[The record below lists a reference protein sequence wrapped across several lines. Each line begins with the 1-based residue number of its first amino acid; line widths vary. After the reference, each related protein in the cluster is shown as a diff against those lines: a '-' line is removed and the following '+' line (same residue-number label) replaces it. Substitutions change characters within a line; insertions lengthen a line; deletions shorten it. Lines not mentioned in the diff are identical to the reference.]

1 MMTSRPRAGFSA
13 LELGLCFL
21 MIAAGMLAIVHQRTQ
36 AVGRARTVSCASG
49 LKQIGAAMA
58 MYAADSGGRGPL
70 AQAPDALMPYV
81 KNAQIFACPAAPFP
95 EDGYREDG
103 YEPDSGDAPPL
114 PTTYQFRTGLWTDDP
129 PWTVVAQ
136 DDEPDRHLRDT
147 WVGARLDG
155 AVRVFAAEEWRAL
168 E

>member
-21 MIAAGMLAIVHQRTQ
+21 MIAAGMLLIMYHRTE
-36 AVGRARTVSCASG
+36 ATGRARRVSCASN
-49 LKQIGAAMA
+49 LKQLAHAHT
-58 MYAADSGGRGPL
+58 MYAADHGGRGPV

-81 KNAQIFACPAAPFP
+81 KNMQIFRCPGAELAPRHWDPYDFEERP
-95 EDGYREDG
+95 
-103 YEPDSGDAPPL
+103 AI
-114 PTTYQFRTGLWTDDP
+114 PTDYQFCAGLWTDDP
-129 PWTVVAQ
+129 PWTLVAQ
-136 DDEPDRHLRDT
+136 DDAPDRHLRDT

-155 AVRVFAAEEWRAL
+155 AVRVFPAEKWKAL